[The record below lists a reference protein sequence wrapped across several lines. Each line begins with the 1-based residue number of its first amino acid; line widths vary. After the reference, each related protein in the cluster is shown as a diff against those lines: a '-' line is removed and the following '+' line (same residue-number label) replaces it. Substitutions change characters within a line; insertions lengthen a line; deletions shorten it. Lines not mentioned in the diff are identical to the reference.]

1 MPSPTLELS
10 LGKAGSNV
18 SPSQA
23 LYYRYN
29 VLHHH
34 IIRACPCM
42 AVAVL
47 DTSTEF
53 FLASYVA
60 LMSLSVKTYFFCLPD
75 NYSVM
80 WTALAW
86 HKLHQQ
92 GYAIEQGAAHG
103 SRHARPCWSTTRMS
117 AIQDAAISLI
127 LVAPNHQVTDAP
139 IN

>member
-29 VLHHH
+29 VLHHP

-60 LMSLSVKTYFFCLPD
+60 LMSLSVKTYFFASLTTTASCGLPLHGI
-75 NYSVM
+75 NYTNKAMQLSKERHM
-80 WTALAW
+80 AADM
-86 HKLHQQ
+86 Q
-92 GYAIEQGAAHG
+92 G
-103 SRHARPCWSTTRMS
+103 
-117 AIQDAAISLI
+117 
-127 LVAPNHQVTDAP
+127 LVGPLRG
-139 IN
+139 